1 MLELSQEHF
10 SESHLSLGKWVS
22 ASWGLG
28 DEGELWVDNEGF
40 GKMGKGG
47 LLGMLAS
54 NFRTKSSLY
63 EGVHQQGMQSSAEK
77 TQRSQQGQC

>member
-22 ASWGLG
+22 GSWGLG
-28 DEGELWVDNEGF
+28 DKGKVCVGNEGF

-47 LLGMLAS
+47 LLGMVAP
-54 NFRTKSSLY
+54 NFHTKSSLY
-63 EGVHQQGMQSSAEK
+63 E
-77 TQRSQQGQC
+77 